1 MSAKRARYVNLLVLL
16 VVLLVSTTTAQADSW
31 YKGKYGRKRI
41 LHLSLS
47 VGFGLVY
54 LGTTVGPLGDR
65 LTPSSCRWCNPPGF
79 DKSARDAI
87 VWHDVKRA
95 DFLSSMDAYVVAPIV
110 GATLLYFYD
119 KDASWNRL
127 LDDTLPVAEAV
138 AISQVLVAGVK
149 FAVGRTRPYGY
160 YQNEQ
165 WNQDSKQKYL
175 SFPSGHASLGFALTV
190 GAGTVAHWRGYWT
203 EPYIWTSGLA
213 LSFSV
218 EYLRMAADKHW
229 LSDVLIGGGVGAAAG
244 FLVPTILRNNHEV
257 KIVPVPNGAAV
268 VGQF

>member
-1 MSAKRARYVNLLVLL
+1 MSAKRVSCASLLVLA
-16 VVLLVSTTTAQADSW
+16 LLASTAHADAW
-31 YKGKYGRKRI
+31 YRGKYGRKRI

-47 VGFGLVY
+47 VGFGITYVV
-54 LGTTVGPLGDR
+54 GTIGLKNQ
-65 LTPSSCRWCNPPGF
+65 LTPASCRWCEPPGF
-79 DKSARDAI
+79 DKSARNSL
-87 VWHDVKRA
+87 VWNDVKRA
-95 DFLSSMDAYVVAPIV
+95 DFLSTMDAYVLAPIV
-110 GATLLYFYD
+110 GGTLLYFSD

-160 YQNEQ
+160 YNNPKWDQ
-165 WNQDSKQKYL
+165 SSSQKYL

-203 EPYIWTSGLA
+203 EPYIWASGITISL
-213 LSFSV
+213 SV

-229 LSDVLIGGGVGAAAG
+229 LSDVLIGGFAGAGAG
-244 FLVPTILRNNHEV
+244 FLIPTILRKNHEV

-268 VGQF
+268 VGMF